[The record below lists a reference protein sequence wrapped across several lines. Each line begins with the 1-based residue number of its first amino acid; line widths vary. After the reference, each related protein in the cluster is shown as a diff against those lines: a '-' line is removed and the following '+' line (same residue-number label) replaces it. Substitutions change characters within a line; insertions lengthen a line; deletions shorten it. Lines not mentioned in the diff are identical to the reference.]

1 MAQRSYEVPYES
13 VFYRRI
19 KEREDEEQ
27 QDGTERAKLE
37 KIKMFAEHVKDKFKP
52 EVDPNKKKELE
63 DILRKE
69 Q

>member
-13 VFYRRI
+13 VFYKRI
-19 KEREDEEQ
+19 KEKQEEQ
-27 QDGTERAKLE
+27 ADAGADRAKME
-37 KIKMFAEHVKDKFKP
+37 KIKMFAQHVKDNFKP